1 MMDDGIWPVELTG
14 RWVGF
19 YRHRWEQMGTFPI
32 IAEISQSRDTLTG
45 EMYDQ
50 VTDRSEILD
59 RVLEIVRDDTSAGN
73 RRKME
78 NAISQFGREAVV
90 RNSRLPDTSDIR
102 GTLKGTLVEFTKTY
116 RGSYVVNWVAK
127 GREIGTFQRTGHFVQ
142 YSGQLNREAMCI
154 EGKWVIRK
162 PGLLGRFLSPQ
173 DWGSFELYKKS

>member
-19 YRHRWEQMGTFPI
+19 YRHRWEQIGTFPF

-90 RNSRLPDTSDIR
+90 RNSRLPDTSVIR
-102 GTLKGTLVEFTKTY
+102 GSL
-116 RGSYVVNWVAK
+116 
-127 GREIGTFQRTGHFVQ
+127 
-142 YSGQLNREAMCI
+142 
-154 EGKWVIRK
+154 
-162 PGLLGRFLSPQ
+162 
-173 DWGSFELYKKS
+173 